1 MASASP
7 PRIVAVEGLSGAGK
21 TTVSRRVAE
30 AVGGRWLREAYDR
43 LGRSVPLGYSSRAE
57 LLRIE
62 ETFLLDE
69 SRRYSEAVQAKRLG
83 FTTIADTGFLG
94 PLTYA
99 AGLVREL
106 KDPTDV
112 RAPIARELEGL
123 HRRSRWGLPDLH
135 VYLDASPRV
144 RRQRATLDRAGHPEE
159 FIERHEK
166 VGRYERRFWLTTG
179 RRYLPGRVLVVP
191 AASPVDT
198 VVRRVIERIERSPI
212 RGAPPTGAVAPLLS
226 ALTSDR

>member
-1 MASASP
+1 MSSGSP
-7 PRIVAVEGLSGAGK
+7 ARIVAIEGLSGAGK

-30 AVGGRWLREAYDR
+30 ALGGRWLREAYDR
-43 LGRSVPLGYSSRAE
+43 LGRTVPLGYSTRAE

-69 SRRYSEAVQAKRLG
+69 SRRYTEAVQAKRLG

-106 KDPTDV
+106 QDPFDV
-112 RAPIARELEGL
+112 RAPIVRELEGL
-123 HRRSRWGLPDLH
+123 HRRARWGLPDLH
-135 VYLDASPRV
+135 VYLDAPPRV

-159 FIERHEK
+159 FIARHET
-166 VGRYERRFWLTTG
+166 VGQYERRFWLTTG
-179 RRYLPGRVLVVP
+179 RRYLPGRVIVVQS
-191 AASPVDT
+191 AGPVDT
-198 VVRRVIERIERSPI
+198 VVRRVVDRIQRSPI
-212 RGAPPTGAVAPLLS
+212 REAPPASALPPLLT
-226 ALTSDR
+226 ALASDR